1 MTEPSIRLPSAE
13 RRRVI
18 LLILIMLLPL
28 CLSALFI
35 GSARSSATSRDGGEA
50 PPKSAP
56 SVGDGRLVV
65 VILDSLR
72 REAVDKVMPNLQA
85 LAQDRA
91 STYIDVHTA
100 SGNMS
105 LPCIQTLLE
114 GRESPYASAIR
125 DFTGARGSNNGL
137 PAAAARAGLHPALIG
152 DFIIL
157 GLYGK
162 YGTVTVNRSDLARSD
177 LASDLASIDKAIDV
191 LSNRDVRLVILHIV
205 GTDSVAHRWH
215 PGHAEYERHYR
226 TVDAKLSEL
235 IHKLDLK
242 SDHLIVTGDHGHNER
257 GNHTPWSVAIF
268 AGGIYP
274 QLFSALGPLSPL
286 QQVDMLFF
294 MAFPYHLPL
303 PVDYEGRYFGID
315 TPVNTNA
322 ATPQIQRRMEIFRSV
337 QAETLRVSPEKL
349 PSAIAQ
355 KRAQARR
362 AVLASFQR
370 ALPLLVLFLGWVTVA
385 FRVNDSSS
393 RSIWPLFAIA
403 IPAIAL
409 WLCSTPGVSALL
421 TFLVALF
428 LFAWAIKAH
437 EFHRLCFLS
446 LLLAGAAFTAF
457 NPERT
462 QWIVWRYPVVLFA
475 AAGTVIVLLHERSL
489 HGWPVAF
496 CAVAMFV
503 LPDAGFKTELG
514 PDILN
519 AWLLGAALVL
529 LALIVTRRFRQIHLT
544 SRAWVNVSVLLVAAK
559 LLRAQRQNI
568 GRIHNVLLDWF
579 RHSAVGPVAS
589 AMLYLGCAS
598 YLIWAVRRPAARIML
613 AATILILPIYSCW
626 FAKLPI
632 GTLAVASIVPVFFA
646 AWTSV
651 FDLPGPLKDESDLST
666 ERSGLLLAATL
677 MMTFWILFQ
686 GFFIQEID
694 FSFALRY
701 LPEKTTELTEFI
713 FAFPLTLLKYA
724 SPVVLVIL
732 GYVGFRGLLTASRAI
747 ITALIFCNLKLA
759 AILVQ
764 IFFGRLGTQQKFYE
778 LGISDFV
785 FVSQLELIAAL
796 TFLGLVLCAARPKP
810 GAGARNIRQQ
820 LMIDRAG

>member
-1 MTEPSIRLPSAE
+1 MTETSIRLPPAE
-13 RRRVI
+13 RRRLI

-35 GSARSSATSRDGGEA
+35 GFARSSATSGDSGEA
-50 PPKSAP
+50 PHTSAP

-65 VILDSLR
+65 IIVDSLR
-72 REAVDKVMPNLQA
+72 REAVDTVMPNLQA
-85 LAQDRA
+85 LAQDHA
-91 STYIDVHTA
+91 STYVDVHTA

-105 LPCIQTLLE
+105 LPNIQTLLE

-137 PAAAARAGLHPALIG
+137 VAAAARAGLHPALIG

-162 YGTVTVNRSDLARSD
+162 YATVTVNRSDLARSD
-177 LASDLASIDKAIDV
+177 LGSDLAAIDKAIDV
-191 LSNRDVRLVILHIV
+191 LSKKDVRLIILHVV

-215 PGHAEYERHYR
+215 PGHPEYERHYR
-226 TVDAKLSEL
+226 AVDAKLSEL

-257 GNHTPWSVAIF
+257 GNHTPRSVAIF
-268 AGGIYP
+268 AGGTYP

-294 MAFPYHLPL
+294 MAFPYNLPL

-315 TPVNTNA
+315 TPLNAA
-322 ATPQIQRRMEIFRSV
+322 ATPEIQRRMEVFRSI
-337 QAETLRVSPEKL
+337 QAETLQVSPENL

-362 AVLASFQR
+362 VLLASFQR
-370 ALPLLVLFLGWVTVA
+370 ALPLLILFLGWVTMA

-403 IPAIAL
+403 ILAIAL
-409 WLCSTPGVSALL
+409 WLCATPDVSALL
-421 TFLVALF
+421 AFLIAAF
-428 LFAWAIKAH
+428 LFAWAIKAR

-462 QWIVWRYPVVLFA
+462 QRIVWRYPVVVFA
-475 AAGTVIVLLHERSL
+475 AAGTVILLLRERSL

-503 LPDAGFKTELG
+503 LSDAGFKTELG

-519 AWLLGAALVL
+519 AWLLGAAVVL
-529 LALIVTRRFRQIHLT
+529 LALTVTRRLRQIHLT
-544 SRAWVNVSVLLVAAK
+544 SGAWVDVSVLLVAAK

-579 RHSAVGPVAS
+579 RHSAAGPVAS
-589 AMLYLGCAS
+589 VIFYLGCAS

-613 AATILILPIYSCW
+613 AATILILSIYSCW
-626 FAKLPI
+626 FAKLPLA
-632 GTLAVASIVPVFFA
+632 TLAVASIVPVFFA

-651 FDLPGPLKDESDLST
+651 VDLPGPLRDESDLSA

-701 LPEKTTELTEFI
+701 LPEKTTELKEFV

-724 SPVVLVIL
+724 LPLVLVIL
-732 GYVGFRGLLTASRAI
+732 GYVGFRGLLTASRVI

-778 LGISDFV
+778 LAMSDFV

-796 TFLGLVLCAARPKP
+796 TFLALVLCAPGRSRALARETY
-810 GAGARNIRQQ
+810 
-820 LMIDRAG
+820 MSS

>member
-1 MTEPSIRLPSAE
+1 MTEPSLRLPPAE

-18 LLILIMLLPL
+18 LLILIMLLPI

-35 GSARSSATSRDGGEA
+35 GFARSSARSGDSGEA
-50 PPKSAP
+50 PHTSAP

-65 VILDSLR
+65 IIVDSLR
-72 REAVDKVMPNLQA
+72 REAVDTVMPNLQA
-85 LAQDRA
+85 LAQDHA
-91 STYIDVHTA
+91 STYVDVHTA

-105 LPCIQTLLE
+105 LPNIQTLLE

-137 PAAAARAGLHPALIG
+137 VAAAARAGLHPALIG

-162 YGTVTVNRSDLARSD
+162 YATVTVNRSDLARLD
-177 LASDLASIDKAIDV
+177 LASDLAAIDKAIDV
-191 LSNRDVRLVILHIV
+191 LSKKDVRLIILHVV

-215 PGHAEYERHYR
+215 PGHPEYERHYR
-226 TVDAKLSEL
+226 AVDAKLSEL

-268 AGGIYP
+268 AGGTYP

-294 MAFPYHLPL
+294 MAFPYNLPL

-315 TPVNTNA
+315 SPVNAA
-322 ATPQIQRRMEIFRSV
+322 ATPEIQRRMEVFRSI
-337 QAETLRVSPEKL
+337 QAETLQVSPENL

-362 AVLASFQR
+362 VLLASFQR

-403 IPAIAL
+403 ILAIAL
-409 WLCSTPGVSALL
+409 WLCATPGVSALL
-421 TFLVALF
+421 AFLVAAF
-428 LFAWAIKAH
+428 LFAWAIKAR

-462 QWIVWRYPVVLFA
+462 QRIVWRYPVVVFA
-475 AAGTVIVLLHERSL
+475 AAGTVILLLRERSL

-519 AWLLGAALVL
+519 AWLLGAAVIL

-544 SRAWVNVSVLLVAAK
+544 SGAWVDVSVLLVAAK

-579 RHSAVGPVAS
+579 RHSAAGPVAS
-589 AMLYLGCAS
+589 VIFYLGCAS
-598 YLIWAVRRPAARIML
+598 YLIWAVRRPAARIIL
-613 AATILILPIYSCW
+613 AATILILSIYSCW
-626 FAKLPI
+626 FAKLPLA
-632 GTLAVASIVPVFFA
+632 TLAVASIVPVFFA

-651 FDLPGPLKDESDLST
+651 VDLPGPLRDESDLSA

-701 LPEKTTELTEFI
+701 LPEKTTELKEFV

-724 SPVVLVIL
+724 LPVVLVIL

-778 LGISDFV
+778 LAMSDFV
-785 FVSQLELIAAL
+785 FVFQLELIAAL
-796 TFLGLVLCAARPKP
+796 TFLGMVLCAPNRSPALARETYVSS
-810 GAGARNIRQQ
+810 
-820 LMIDRAG
+820 

>member
-1 MTEPSIRLPSAE
+1 MTEPSMRLLPAE

-28 CLSALFI
+28 CLSALFTAF
-35 GSARSSATSRDGGEA
+35 ARPGATSGDSGEA
-50 PPKSAP
+50 SPKSAP

-72 REAVDKVMPNLQA
+72 REAVDTVMPNLQA

-91 STYIDVHTA
+91 STYVDVHTA

-105 LPCIQTLLE
+105 LPNIQTLLE

-162 YGTVTVNRSDLARSD
+162 YGTIAVNRSELARSD
-177 LASDLASIDKAIDV
+177 LACDLAEIDKAIDV
-191 LSNRDVRLVILHIV
+191 LSKKDVRLIILHVV

-215 PGHAEYERHYR
+215 PGHPEYERHYR

-242 SDHLIVTGDHGHNER
+242 SDHLIVTGDHGHNGR

-268 AGGIYP
+268 AGGTYP

-294 MAFPYHLPL
+294 MAFPHNLPL

-315 TPVNTNA
+315 TPVNAAA
-322 ATPQIQRRMEIFRSV
+322 ATPEIQRRMEIFRSV
-337 QAETLRVSPEKL
+337 QAETLQVSPENL

-362 AVLASFQR
+362 ALLASFQR
-370 ALPLLVLFLGWVTVA
+370 ALPLLILFLGWVTVA

-393 RSIWPLFAIA
+393 RSICPLFAIA
-403 IPAIAL
+403 ILAIAL
-409 WLCSTPGVSALL
+409 WLCATPGVSALL
-421 TFLVALF
+421 AFLVAAF
-428 LFAWAIKAH
+428 LFAWAIKAR

-446 LLLAGAAFTAF
+446 LLLVGAAFTAF

-462 QWIVWRYPVVLFA
+462 QWIVWRYPVVVFA

-519 AWLLGAALVL
+519 AWLLGAAVVL
-529 LALIVTRRFRQIHLT
+529 LALIVTRRFRQIRLT
-544 SRAWVNVSVLLVAAK
+544 SGAWVDVSILLVAAK

-579 RHSAVGPVAS
+579 RHSAAGPAAS
-589 AMLYLGCAS
+589 AILYLGCAS
-598 YLIWAVRRPAARIML
+598 YLIWAVRRPPARIML

-626 FAKLPI
+626 FAKLPLA
-632 GTLAVASIVPVFFA
+632 TLAVASIVPVFFA

-651 FDLPGPLKDESDLST
+651 FDLPGPLKDESDLSA

-701 LPEKTTELTEFI
+701 LPEKTTELKEFV

-724 SPVVLVIL
+724 LPLVLVIL

-778 LGISDFV
+778 LAMSDFV

-796 TFLGLVLCAARPKP
+796 TFLGLVLCAPGRRQALARETY
-810 GAGARNIRQQ
+810 AIR
-820 LMIDRAG
+820 RP